1 MVTEGTK
8 GPQFSADMATR
19 KIHVQKFAES
29 RAYEL
34 ESLQSVIADRIKGD
48 YRSQRNKRRRT
59 SSYNSKAGTRRKRQ
73 KLGTVH
79 NKTGGVELRLGK
91 DEIKKLPSRR
101 MRRRYE
107 LKMNL
112 DSGFCTSGD
121 GTKRLRTHVWHT
133 KRFTM
138 TKLWGYYLPL
148 ALQGRGKGSR
158 ALLKRL
164 KQGVVVHDA
173 SYYTAVQVEGPEES
187 LASLLRMVLVPFPE
201 TSSQDS
207 DESVSGTTCGMAM
220 LYQVEAPVSQPIG
233 PVTYMWRPTF
243 QQNISGEDDINDEL
257 MKHDVDSDE
266 SPNRMKLGASFRQLW
281 VWIHASAF
289 EEGYDSL
296 KFACQKEMEKTG
308 ISINCFSLEGE
319 LAKLEVIGSGAIQ
332 ILQKMLHPVTSISDN
347 HCLWEH
353 VPTQDSVSQKTS
365 SSISDNEDKFSSVA
379 ILSLNV
385 KDPRQLCGKGTV
397 SSVEP
402 SSAEAVNGAQETI
415 HEELEKT
422 SDLASSTWSKLENNQ
437 YHNNDLWYAK
447 SRRLRTPLSESMIC
461 SEKHHKRL
469 THYCLD
475 DVDSREANS
484 LTEEQCSRSCPILLV
499 KHHRKELFRGCSIIL
514 PLSWVKAFWIPLIS
528 NGAHAIGLQEMHC
541 IAHEMGLPAFPSD
554 FPDCKAYS
562 CFMSAKA
569 AAFDKKAELRP
580 PSKRPMRVP
589 ILPPWGIIRSTLNRK
604 INAVET
610 TDVSTLEDLTDL
622 NSLPKKIDSENS
634 LFDGIVART
643 GSVLTNF
650 LNETKGGQ
658 LSLFPYAADGD
669 EKITKFIKG
678 EVNLNRSCQNSVIS
692 DHRLCF
698 LRVHLRPFK
707 KGFFEEGAV
716 ICAPH
721 PSDTYLLTSCIEKNE
736 GFQLPQSALESY
748 FKEDHSSKRW
758 EMHVPDDS
766 NAKEYHR
773 WPIGF
778 VTSAA
783 IQGSKRLVAGGFC
796 EAVLLANLRE
806 EQWKEMP
813 AKRRKKDIYV
823 LVRNLRSVAY
833 RLALASVVLEYQE
846 NDTHFM

>member
-1 MVTEGTK
+1 
-8 GPQFSADMATR
+8 
-19 KIHVQKFAES
+19 
-29 RAYEL
+29 
-34 ESLQSVIADRIKGD
+34 
-48 YRSQRNKRRRT
+48 
-59 SSYNSKAGTRRKRQ
+59 
-73 KLGTVH
+73 
-79 NKTGGVELRLGK
+79 
-91 DEIKKLPSRR
+91 
-101 MRRRYE
+101 
-107 LKMNL
+107 
-112 DSGFCTSGD
+112 
-121 GTKRLRTHVWHT
+121 
-133 KRFTM
+133 
-138 TKLWGYYLPL
+138 
-148 ALQGRGKGSR
+148 
-158 ALLKRL
+158 
-164 KQGVVVHDA
+164 
-173 SYYTAVQVEGPEES
+173 
-187 LASLLRMVLVPFPE
+187 
-201 TSSQDS
+201 
-207 DESVSGTTCGMAM
+207 
-220 LYQVEAPVSQPIG
+220 
-233 PVTYMWRPTF
+233 
-243 QQNISGEDDINDEL
+243 
-257 MKHDVDSDE
+257 MKHDVDSAE
-266 SPNRMKLGASFRQLW
+266 SPDRMKHGASFRQLW

-347 HCLWEH
+347 HRLWEH

-365 SSISDNEDKFSSVA
+365 SSISDNKDKFSSVA

-385 KDPRQLCGKGTV
+385 KDPRQLCGKGTI

-402 SSAEAVNGAQETI
+402 SSAEVVNGAQETI

-422 SDLASSTWSKLENNQ
+422 SELASSTWSKIENKQ

-447 SRRLRTPLSESMIC
+447 SRRLRTPLAESVIC
-461 SEKHHKRL
+461 NEKHHKRL

-499 KHHRKELFRGCSIIL
+499 KHNRKELFRGCSITL

-528 NGAHAIGLQEMHC
+528 YGAHAIDLQEMHW

-562 CFMSAKA
+562 CCMSAKA
-569 AAFDKKAELRP
+569 AAFDKKAKLHP

-589 ILPPWGIIRSTLNRK
+589 ILPPWGIIIHSTLNRK

-610 TDVSTLEDLTDL
+610 TDVSTLEDLADP
-622 NSLPKKIDSENS
+622 NSL
-634 LFDGIVART
+634 
-643 GSVLTNF
+643 
-650 LNETKGGQ
+650 
-658 LSLFPYAADGD
+658 
-669 EKITKFIKG
+669 
-678 EVNLNRSCQNSVIS
+678 
-692 DHRLCF
+692 LCF

-707 KGFFEEGAV
+707 KGLFEEGAV

-721 PSDTYLLTSCIEKNE
+721 PSDTYLLTSCIEKSE

-748 FKEDHSSKRW
+748 FKEEHSFKRW

-783 IQGSKRLVAGGFC
+783 VQGSKRLVAGGFC

-846 NDTHFM
+846 NDTKFM

>member
-1 MVTEGTK
+1 M
-8 GPQFSADMATR
+8 STR
-19 KIHVQKFAES
+19 RINVQKFAES
-29 RAYEL
+29 RADEL
-34 ESLQSVIADRIKGD
+34 KSLQSVIADRIKGD
-48 YRSQRNKRRRT
+48 YRSQRSKRRRT
-59 SSYNSKAGTRRKRQ
+59 SAFDNKNARRRKRQ
-73 KLGTVH
+73 KLGMVH
-79 NKTGGVELRLGK
+79 SKTGNGELLLGT
-91 DEIKKLPSRR
+91 DEKKKLPSRR
-101 MRRRYE
+101 LRRRYE
-107 LKMNL
+107 LKMDL

-148 ALQGRGKGSR
+148 HLQGRGKGSR

-173 SYYTAVQVEGPEES
+173 SYYTAVQLEGPEES
-187 LASLLRMVLVPFPE
+187 LASALRMVIVPFLE
-201 TSSQDS
+201 TPSQYS
-207 DESVSGTTCGMAM
+207 DGSVLGTTCGTAM
-220 LYQVEAPVSQPIG
+220 LYKVEAPVSQAIC
-233 PVTYMWRPTF
+233 PVSYMWRPTF
-243 QQNISGEDDINDEL
+243 QNINGEHDISDEL
-257 MKHDVDSDE
+257 MKHDVESAESSD
-266 SPNRMKLGASFRQLW
+266 RMKHSASFRQLW

-289 EEGYDSL
+289 GEGYDSL
-296 KFACQKEMEKTG
+296 KFACQKEMEKSG

-319 LAKLEVIGSGAIQ
+319 LAKLEVIGPRTIQ
-332 ILQKMLHPVTSISDN
+332 ILQKMLHPITSVSDN
-347 HCLWEH
+347 HCQLWEH
-353 VPTQDSVSQKTS
+353 VATEDRASQKTS
-365 SSISDNEDKFSSVA
+365 SSVSENEDRFSSLK

-385 KDPRQLCGKGTV
+385 KDPRQLCGKGTI

-402 SSAEAVNGAQETI
+402 SSPELVNGAQETI

-422 SDLASSTWSKLENNQ
+422 GDLASSTWSKLQNNQ
-437 YHNNDLWYAK
+437 YDNNDLWYAK
-447 SRRLRTPLSESMIC
+447 SRWLRTPLAESVIC
-461 SEKHHKRL
+461 NEKHRRRL
-469 THYCLD
+469 VHYCLD
-475 DVDSREANS
+475 DVESGEANS
-484 LTEEQCSRSCPILLV
+484 LTKEQCSSSCPIVLV
-499 KHHRKELFRGCSIIL
+499 KHDRKDLFSRCSIIL

-528 NGAHAIGLQEMHC
+528 NGAHAIGLQEMHW
-541 IAHEMGLPAFPSD
+541 IAHEIGHPAFPSD

-569 AAFDKKAELRP
+569 AAFDQKAESRP
-580 PSKRPMRVP
+580 PSKRPIRVP
-589 ILPPWGIIRSTLNRK
+589 IMPPWHIIRSTLNRK

-610 TDVSTLEDLTDL
+610 TDVSTLEGLTNV
-622 NSLPKKIDSENS
+622 NSLPNKIDSGNS
-634 LFDGIVART
+634 LCDGTVART
-643 GSVLTNF
+643 GSVLTTF

-658 LSLFPYAADGD
+658 LLLFPYVADGD

-678 EVNLNRSCQNSVIS
+678 EVNLNLCCENSLIS
-692 DHRLCF
+692 DYRLCF

-707 KGFFEEGAV
+707 KGLFEEGAV

-721 PSDTYLLTSCIEKNE
+721 PSDISLLTSCIEKSE
-736 GFQLPQSALESY
+736 GLQLPQSALESY
-748 FKEDHSSKRW
+748 FKEEHSSKRW

-813 AKRRKKDIYV
+813 VKRRKKEIYV

-833 RLALASVVLEYQE
+833 RLALASVVLENQE
-846 NDTHFM
+846 NDTEFM

>member
-1 MVTEGTK
+1 MVTEGTE
-8 GPQFSADMATR
+8 GPKFSADMATR
-19 KIHVQKFAES
+19 KINVQKFAES

-59 SSYNSKAGTRRKRQ
+59 SSFNSKAGTRRKRQ
-73 KLGTVH
+73 KLGT
-79 NKTGGVELRLGK
+79 

-107 LKMNL
+107 LKMNF
-112 DSGFCTSGD
+112 DSGFSTSGD
-121 GTKRLRTHVWHT
+121 GIKRLRTHVWHT
-133 KRFTM
+133 KQFTM

-148 ALQGRGKGSR
+148 ALQGSKHFFFQNTSLVLKKLSVNVMFDIKSFFVRTNLMLTKDTNGPILSRKLTLVVNLVNPCWTDKVIYFSISLFPFFGATFLFPRDRVGMYNPIILEDAREKLLGKLRIKCWNLMGKGNGIDR
-158 ALLKRL
+158 EIHRPRYDRRMDKGNRDDDRDHTE
-164 KQGVVVHDA
+164 KQK
-173 SYYTAVQVEGPEES
+173 
-187 LASLLRMVLVPFPE
+187 
-201 TSSQDS
+201 SS
-207 DESVSGTTCGMAM
+207 V
-220 LYQVEAPVSQPIG
+220 
-233 PVTYMWRPTF
+233 R
-243 QQNISGEDDINDEL
+243 
-257 MKHDVDSDE
+257 
-266 SPNRMKLGASFRQLW
+266 
-281 VWIHASAF
+281 
-289 EEGYDSL
+289 
-296 KFACQKEMEKTG
+296 MEKTG
-308 ISINCFSLEGE
+308 ISINCFSLKGE

-347 HCLWEH
+347 H
-353 VPTQDSVSQKTS
+353 SSQKTG
-365 SSISDNEDKFSSVA
+365 SSISYNKDKFSSVA

-385 KDPRQLCGKGTV
+385 KDPRQLCGKRTI

-402 SSAEAVNGAQETI
+402 SSAEVVNGAQESI

-422 SDLASSTWSKLENNQ
+422 SELASSTWSKLENKQ

-447 SRRLRTPLSESMIC
+447 SRRLRTPLAESVIC
-461 SEKHHKRL
+461 NEKHHKRL

-528 NGAHAIGLQEMHC
+528 YGAHAIGLQEMHW
-541 IAHEMGLPAFPSD
+541 IAHEMGLPAFLSD

-569 AAFDKKAELRP
+569 AAFDKKAN
-580 PSKRPMRVP
+580 
-589 ILPPWGIIRSTLNRK
+589 TLNRK

-634 LFDGIVART
+634 LFDGTVART

-678 EVNLNRSCQNSVIS
+678 EVNINPSCQNSVIS

-698 LRVHLRPFK
+698 LRVHLRSFK
-707 KGFFEEGAV
+707 KGLFEEGAV

-721 PSDTYLLTSCIEKNE
+721 PSDTYLLTSCIEKSE

-748 FKEDHSSKRW
+748 FKEEHSSKRW

-766 NAKEYHR
+766 NAREYHR

-783 IQGSKRLVAGGFC
+783 VQGSKRLVAGGFC

-806 EQWKEMP
+806 DQWKEMP
-813 AKRRKKDIYV
+813 AKRRKNDIYV

-846 NDTHFM
+846 NDTKFM

>member
-1 MVTEGTK
+1 MHFNFPASHSLLNYFIAPLQLHISASHLCLASSALSLLSPPACRMVTEGTK

-19 KIHVQKFAES
+19 KINVQKFAES

-59 SSYNSKAGTRRKRQ
+59 SSFNSKAGTRRKRQ

-79 NKTGGVELRLGK
+79 NKTGGVELLLGK

-173 SYYTAVQVEGPEES
+173 SYYTAVQVEGPE
-187 LASLLRMVLVPFPE
+187 
-201 TSSQDS
+201 
-207 DESVSGTTCGMAM
+207 
-220 LYQVEAPVSQPIG
+220 
-233 PVTYMWRPTF
+233 
-243 QQNISGEDDINDEL
+243 
-257 MKHDVDSDE
+257 
-266 SPNRMKLGASFRQLW
+266 
-281 VWIHASAF
+281 
-289 EEGYDSL
+289 
-296 KFACQKEMEKTG
+296 MEKTG

-319 LAKLEVIGSGAIQ
+319 LAKLELIGSGAIQ

-385 KDPRQLCGKGTV
+385 KDPRQLCRKGTV

-422 SDLASSTWSKLENNQ
+422 SDLALSTWSKLENNQ

-447 SRRLRTPLSESMIC
+447 SRRLRTPLSESMLC
-461 SEKHHKRL
+461 NEKHHKRL
-469 THYCLD
+469 AHYCLD

-541 IAHEMGLPAFPSD
+541 IAHEMGLPSFPSD

-634 LFDGIVART
+634 LFDGTVART

-678 EVNLNRSCQNSVIS
+678 EVNLTRSCQNSVIS

-748 FKEDHSSKRW
+748 FKEEHSSKRW
-758 EMHVPDDS
+758 EMHVPDHS

>member
-1 MVTEGTK
+1 
-8 GPQFSADMATR
+8 
-19 KIHVQKFAES
+19 
-29 RAYEL
+29 
-34 ESLQSVIADRIKGD
+34 
-48 YRSQRNKRRRT
+48 
-59 SSYNSKAGTRRKRQ
+59 
-73 KLGTVH
+73 
-79 NKTGGVELRLGK
+79 
-91 DEIKKLPSRR
+91 

-107 LKMNL
+107 LKMNF
-112 DSGFCTSGD
+112 DSGFSTSGD
-121 GTKRLRTHVWHT
+121 GIKRLRTHVWHT
-133 KRFTM
+133 KRYTM

-158 ALLKRL
+158 AVLKRL
-164 KQGVVVHDA
+164 KRGVVVHDA
-173 SYYTAVQVEGPEES
+173 SYYTAVQVEGPE
-187 LASLLRMVLVPFPE
+187 
-201 TSSQDS
+201 
-207 DESVSGTTCGMAM
+207 
-220 LYQVEAPVSQPIG
+220 LYQVEVPVSQPIG

-243 QQNISGEDDINDEL
+243 QQNISREHDITESPDR
-257 MKHDVDSDE
+257 MKH
-266 SPNRMKLGASFRQLW
+266 GASFRQLW

-347 HCLWEH
+347 HRLWEH

-365 SSISDNEDKFSSVA
+365 SSISDNKDKFSSVA

-385 KDPRQLCGKGTV
+385 KDPRQLCGKGTI

-402 SSAEAVNGAQETI
+402 SSAEVVNGAQETI

-422 SDLASSTWSKLENNQ
+422 SELASSTWSKIENKQ

-447 SRRLRTPLSESMIC
+447 SRRLRTPLAESVIC
-461 SEKHHKRL
+461 NEKHHKRL

-499 KHHRKELFRGCSIIL
+499 KHNRKELFRGCSITL

-528 NGAHAIGLQEMHC
+528 YGAHAIDLQEMHW

-562 CFMSAKA
+562 CCMSAKA
-569 AAFDKKAELRP
+569 AAFDKKAKLHP

-589 ILPPWGIIRSTLNRK
+589 ILPPWGIIIHSTLNRK
-604 INAVET
+604 INA
-610 TDVSTLEDLTDL
+610 LIRIHCQ
-622 NSLPKKIDSENS
+622 KRFDSENS
-634 LFDGIVART
+634 LFDGTVART

-669 EKITKFIKG
+669 EKITK
-678 EVNLNRSCQNSVIS
+678 
-692 DHRLCF
+692 LCF

-707 KGFFEEGAV
+707 KGLFEEGAV

-721 PSDTYLLTSCIEKNE
+721 PSDTYLLTSCIEKSE

-748 FKEDHSSKRW
+748 FKEEHSFKRW

-783 IQGSKRLVAGGFC
+783 VQGSKRLVAGGFC

-846 NDTHFM
+846 NDTKFM